1 MLKGTVYKVPYLTHL
16 YIFTLSP
23 KKQPSP
29 LFLIYLPQRNP
40 LSEDTNLVQYYP
52 PSHKIHDAFLQK
64 NQVQKLYINLYIVS
78 FAMHFVQKRG
88 QYTD

>member
-1 MLKGTVYKVPYLTHL
+1 MMYKLLYSVLIATCIASTFMLKGTVYKVPYLAHL

-40 LSEDTNLVQYYP
+40 LSKDTNLVQNY
-52 PSHKIHDAFLQK
+52 
-64 NQVQKLYINLYIVS
+64 
-78 FAMHFVQKRG
+78 
-88 QYTD
+88 